1 MSNDERDAAI
11 LRLVKTRAEAKR
23 RKNLLET
30 ELRAAGSSLYSI
42 GTELREIGFST
53 SAQASPGA
61 ILQRVATAPDICE
74 LVRVKTMLEELKEL
88 NENLKQLAISAATEG
103 ID

>member
-1 MSNDERDAAI
+1 MSNDERDTAI
-11 LRLVKTRAEAKR
+11 LRLVKNRAEAKR

-30 ELRAAGSSLYSI
+30 ELRAAGASLYSI

-53 SAQASPGA
+53 SVQASPGA
-61 ILQRVATAPDICE
+61 ILQRVVMAPNICE
-74 LVRVKTMLEELKEL
+74 LVRVKGMLEELKEV